1 MNNFNTYYKN
11 IKSCTTIDQ
20 LEKVFQI
27 IQEDDEIIV
36 IQFNMLTDIYN
47 YHKILLA

>member
-11 IKSCTTIDQ
+11 IKSCTTIEE
-20 LEKVFQI
+20 LEKVFKTI
-27 IQEDDEIIV
+27 EEDGDLSV
-36 IQFNMLTDIYN
+36 IQFNMLKDIYN